1 MSTSLN
7 PVAPAA
13 DMAPITPASPAAP
26 TKIIP
31 QASDQAD
38 VRLVIEEDGH
48 SGSYIY
54 KTLDRRTGEVLGQY
68 PREQILRLREDEN
81 YSAGTVIDARA

>member
-1 MSTSLN
+1 MNTNLN

-13 DMAPITPASPAAP
+13 DVAPIVPAAP
-26 TKIIP
+26 AAPAKVFSPTP
-31 QASDQAD
+31 DQAD

-54 KTLDRRTGEVLGQY
+54 KTLDRRTGEVLNQY
-68 PREQILRLREDEN
+68 PREQILRLREDQN
-81 YSAGTVIDARA
+81 YEAGTVIDARA